1 MINNILVTGS
11 YGQLGNELHELADQG
26 LPYHFIWTD
35 ADTLDIT
42 DKKAL
47 NDFVKKN
54 PIDLLINCAAYNA
67 VDKAEEE
74 KEIAELINI
83 KAVGLLTEIC
93 KENDAK
99 FIHVSTDYVFDG
111 KTFQPYKETDTPNAN
126 SAYGISKL
134 KGEKEALKYDNALI
148 IRTAW
153 LHSSYGK
160 NFVKTM
166 LKLGA
171 ERETINVI
179 FDQVGSPT
187 YAHDLATVIINI
199 INHANKNKKGFNP
212 GIYNFTNEGVCSWYD
227 FAVCIMKSAG
237 LSCKVLPIETK
248 DYPLPA
254 KRPYYSV
261 LNKSKI
267 KKTFNI
273 VIPHWKESLDK
284 CIEKMTHPENEQ
296 VSDGR
301 RKVE

>member
-1 MINNILVTGS
+1 MIKNILVTGS

-35 ADTLDIT
+35 VDTLDIT
-42 DKKAL
+42 DKEAL
-47 NDFVKKN
+47 RNFINKN

-74 KEIAELINI
+74 KEIAELINT
-83 KAVGLLTEIC
+83 KAVKLLAEIS
-93 KENDAK
+93 KENGAK
-99 FIHVSTDYVFDG
+99 GIHISTDYVFNG
-111 KTFQPYKETDTPNAN
+111 KTFLPYKETDTPNAN

-153 LHSSYGK
+153 LYSSYGK

-166 LKLGA
+166 LRLGA
-171 ERETINVI
+171 ERESLNVI
-179 FDQVGSPT
+179 FDQVGTPT
-187 YAHDLATVIINI
+187 YAYDLAKTIISIINN
-199 INHANKNKKGFNP
+199 INDNKKDFNP
-212 GIYNFTNEGVCSWYD
+212 GIYNFSNEGVCSWYD
-227 FAVCIMKSAG
+227 FAVFIMKSAG

-254 KRPYYSV
+254 NRPFYSV

-267 KKTFNI
+267 RSAFNI
-273 VIPHWKESLDK
+273 EIPHWKESLDK
-284 CIEKMTHPENEQ
+284 CIKKIQKP
-296 VSDGR
+296 
-301 RKVE
+301 

>member
-1 MINNILVTGS
+1 MIKNILVTGS
-11 YGQLGNELHELADQG
+11 YGQLGNELKELAGHG

-35 ADTLDIT
+35 IDTLDIT

-74 KEIAELINI
+74 KEKAELINT
-83 KAVGLLTEIC
+83 KAVGLLTETC

-99 FIHVSTDYVFDG
+99 FIHISTDYVFNG

-126 SAYGISKL
+126 SAYGITKL
-134 KGEKEALKYDNALI
+134 KGENEALKYDNTLI

-153 LHSSYGK
+153 LYSSHGK

-166 LKLGA
+166 LRLGA
-171 ERETINVI
+171 ERESVNVI
-179 FDQVGSPT
+179 FDQIGSPT
-187 YAHDLATVIINI
+187 YAHDLAKAIINI
-199 INHANKNKKGFNP
+199 INHANKNKKGFKP

-227 FAVCIMKSAG
+227 FAVSIMKFAE
-237 LSCKVLPIETK
+237 LPCKVLPIETK
-248 DYPLPA
+248 DYFLPA
-254 KRPYYSV
+254 SRPFYSV

-267 KKTFNI
+267 KTTFNI
-273 VIPHWKESLDK
+273 DIPHWKESLDK
-284 CIEKMTHPENEQ
+284 CIKKM
-296 VSDGR
+296 GR
-301 RKVE
+301 E

>member
-1 MINNILVTGS
+1 MIKNILVTGS
-11 YGQLGNELHELADQG
+11 YGQLGNELKELADQG

-35 ADTLDIT
+35 IDTLDIT
-42 DKKAL
+42 DKKTL

-74 KEIAELINI
+74 KEKAELINT
-83 KAVGLLTEIC
+83 KAVGLLTETC

-99 FIHVSTDYVFDG
+99 FIHISTDYVFNG

-134 KGEKEALKYDNALI
+134 KGENEALKYDNTLI

-153 LHSSYGK
+153 LYSSHGK

-166 LKLGA
+166 LRLGA
-171 ERETINVI
+171 ERESVNVI
-179 FDQVGSPT
+179 LDQIGSPT
-187 YAHDLATVIINI
+187 YAHDLAKAIINI

-227 FAVCIMKSAG
+227 FAVSIMKFAE
-237 LSCKVLPIETK
+237 LPCKVLPIETK
-248 DYPLPA
+248 DYFLPA
-254 KRPYYSV
+254 SRPFYSV

-267 KKTFNI
+267 KTTFNI
-273 VIPHWKESLDK
+273 DIPHWKESLDK
-284 CIEKMTHPENEQ
+284 CIKKINE
-296 VSDGR
+296 S
-301 RKVE
+301 

>member
-1 MINNILVTGS
+1 MIKNILVTGS

-35 ADTLDIT
+35 VDTLDIT
-42 DKKAL
+42 DNKAL
-47 NDFVKKN
+47 KNFVKKN

-74 KEIAELINI
+74 KKIAELINT
-83 KAVGLLTEIC
+83 KAVRLLAEIC
-93 KENDAK
+93 KENGAK
-99 FIHVSTDYVFDG
+99 YIHISTDYVFNG
-111 KTFQPYKETDTPNAN
+111 KSFLPYKETDTPNAN
-126 SAYGISKL
+126 SVYGISKL

-153 LHSSYGK
+153 LYSSYGK

-166 LKLGA
+166 LGLGA
-171 ERETINVI
+171 EKESINVI
-179 FDQVGSPT
+179 FDQVGTPT
-187 YAHDLATVIINI
+187 YAFDLAKAIINI
-199 INHANKNKKGFNP
+199 INHINDNRKDFNP
-212 GIYNFTNEGVCSWYD
+212 GIYNFSNEGVCSWYD

-254 KRPYYSV
+254 NRPFYSV

-267 KKTFNI
+267 RSTFNI
-273 VIPHWKESLDK
+273 EIPHWKESLDM
-284 CIEKMTHPENEQ
+284 CIKKIKESK
-296 VSDGR
+296 
-301 RKVE
+301 RKN

>member
-1 MINNILVTGS
+1 MIKNILVTGS

-26 LPYHFIWTD
+26 VPYHFIWTD
-35 ADTLDIT
+35 VDTLDIT

-74 KEIAELINI
+74 KDIAELINT

-99 FIHVSTDYVFDG
+99 FIYISTDYVFDG
-111 KTFQPYKETDTPNAN
+111 KTFLPYTETDIPNSN
-126 SAYGISKL
+126 SVYGISKL
-134 KGEKEALKYDNALI
+134 KGEKVALEYDNALI

-153 LHSSYGK
+153 LYSSHGK

-166 LKLGA
+166 LQLGA
-171 ERETINVI
+171 EKESINVI
-179 FDQVGSPT
+179 FDQIGSPT
-187 YAHDLATVIINI
+187 YAHDLAKAIINI
-199 INHANKNKKGFNP
+199 INQTNKNGFNP

-227 FAVCIMKSAG
+227 FAISIMKFAE
-237 LSCKVLPIETK
+237 LPCKVLPIETK
-248 DYPLPA
+248 DYILPA
-254 KRPYYSV
+254 SRPFFSI

-267 KKTFNI
+267 RSTFKI
-273 VIPHWKESLDK
+273 EIPHWEESLGK
-284 CIEKMTHPENEQ
+284 CIKKINK
-296 VSDGR
+296 S
-301 RKVE
+301 

>member
-1 MINNILVTGS
+1 MIKNILVTGS
-11 YGQLGNELHELADQG
+11 YGQLGSELRELAGQG
-26 LPYHFIWTD
+26 LPFHFIWTD
-35 ADTLDIT
+35 VDTLDIT

-74 KEIAELINI
+74 KEKAELINT
-83 KAVGLLTEIC
+83 KAVGLLTETC

-99 FIHVSTDYVFDG
+99 FIHISTDYVFNG

-134 KGEKEALKYDNALI
+134 KGENEALKYDNTLI

-153 LHSSYGK
+153 LYSSHGT

-166 LKLGA
+166 LRLGA
-171 ERETINVI
+171 ERESVNVI
-179 FDQVGSPT
+179 FDQIGSPT
-187 YAHDLATVIINI
+187 YAHDLAKVIINI
-199 INHANKNKKGFNP
+199 INYANKNKKGFNP

-227 FAVCIMKSAG
+227 FALSIMKFAE
-237 LSCKVLPIETK
+237 LPCKVLPIETK
-248 DYPLPA
+248 DYILPA
-254 KRPYYSV
+254 SRPFYSV

-267 KKTFNI
+267 RSTFKI
-273 VIPHWKESLDK
+273 EIPHWEESLDK
-284 CIEKMTHPENEQ
+284 CIRKMAHPENE
-296 VSDGR
+296 
-301 RKVE
+301 